1 MASPSDQAAAEAVSF
16 VTKLNNVIFFPFLTL
31 LSAVAFLIFLYGC
44 AEYILKAS
52 NDAARQ
58 QGVKHITWGIIGL
71 VIMVSAWAIL
81 SIASGT
87 FGLADDLDCAKT
99 GGCSENFKNLGDDK
113 VSGKSVR

>member
-1 MASPSDQAAAEAVSF
+1 MSPSDQAAAEAVSF

-31 LSAVAFLIFLYGC
+31 LSAVAFFIFLYGC

-52 NDAARQ
+52 DASARQ

-99 GGCSENFKNLGDDK
+99 GGCSQNFRNLEDDE
-113 VSGKSVR
+113 VSGRSVR